1 MDVVDSALFVVC
13 LDDSTPES
21 INETCENMLSGTYKL
36 EKGVQIGTCT
46 NRWYEKL
53 QVIVAANG
61 TAGINFEHSGVDGH
75 TYATAVA
82 RKFGTDTLPCSVLR
96 YAGDVYT
103 ELILRFAKSINSNAT
118 TLFKAKTSPWATGA
132 GKKANGSAPNEPEEE
147 LDTEPKK
154 LEWNLT
160 PELRTG
166 IRFAETRLS
175 DLICQND
182 IVALEFEVR
191 SAGRCVPQED
201 ALS

>member
-1 MDVVDSALFVVC
+1 M
-13 LDDSTPES
+13 
-21 INETCENMLSGTYKL
+21 
-36 EKGVQIGTCT
+36 
-46 NRWYEKL
+46 
-53 QVIVAANG
+53 
-61 TAGINFEHSGVDGH
+61 
-75 TYATAVA
+75 
-82 RKFGTDTLPCSVLR
+82 R

-132 GKKANGSAPNEPEEE
+132 GKKSNGKANDEPEEE

-182 IVALEFEVR
+182 IVALEFEV
-191 SAGRCVPQED
+191 SIVTF
-201 ALS
+201 